1 MILSNYAIKFR
12 AAVLVFVGVL
22 ALAGTASYLTLP
34 REGAPDITIPY
45 VFVTAFYEGTA
56 PEEMEKLVTV
66 QLEKQFN
73 DVDGIK
79 EVRSTSAE
87 NVASIVIEFMAGEDI
102 EQAKQRVKDKVDLAK
117 PDLPPDLDEPVVD
130 AFNFSSDY
138 PVYIFALSGATE
150 RNA

>member
-12 AAVLVFVGVL
+12 VAVLVFVGVL

-45 VFVTAFYEGTA
+45 VFVTAYYEGTA

-87 NVASIVIEFMAGEDI
+87 NVASIVIEFMA
-102 EQAKQRVKDKVDLAK
+102 
-117 PDLPPDLDEPVVD
+117 
-130 AFNFSSDY
+130 
-138 PVYIFALSGATE
+138 
-150 RNA
+150 